1 MNYQSLRKSS
11 LYSRREIKPNL
22 DHSFESRRS
31 QKIYEKHMIY
41 ESGLD
46 NVSLTGRGELSLSN
60 DNNLHHENTLLLKT
74 NTAIENVSPR
84 PSSKISFSLNHLN
97 LDKYNY
103 LGAYVY
109 VKSRGYNGFY
119 FHFMTGNEGHLTNH
133 APIIYPNTWQYVV
146 WDAKHIVRSDINIFS
161 ITPYLM
167 GCPPEAD
174 PDIEIYVDSIFAFV
188 GDEVYDLGWD
198 LESRIAYCH
207 SGYLPNA
214 KKEALIHKT
223 DSTSFKV
230 IGNKTYELKIKETS
244 SSLGNYSLLDFS
256 EITEEGIYHIEVDN
270 IHSEDFVISNHCFE
284 NSILKSLNFLRS
296 LRCGEHIEGVHT
308 KCHLNCRSQHTDGR
322 SVPNFGGW
330 HDAGDV
336 SQFEIPTAEIT
347 ASLLDLSYVYS
358 SEMNDRILEESKI
371 GLDWLYQT
379 RFKDGYRALAVT
391 YSIWRDNVLDPEN
404 KTIYTNP
411 AERGAFENILS
422 SIAFAKGAKAFARK
436 NETYSGFLKKL
447 AIEDFDFAV
456 YEYDNN
462 IYTKRWGNTICSQT
476 LGSLLLGASLLFE
489 LTKDYKYYSFIEQRV
504 TTLIDT
510 QESSLSHPLPG
521 FFYEDTLHKYT
532 LMYEH
537 RAHEEYPVLGLIS
550 SYNVLKEKKL
560 KDVILSSLHLYASY
574 IKESIKYTNPY
585 NLLPG
590 YVYHK
595 DKINLEH
602 LTVPSNLSKEEA
614 LDFLG
619 KQIDEGI
626 SLGDG
631 FYLRIMPISFT
642 RRGFLATLLSKN
654 KAVSSLSNFLKD
666 DELKCIA
673 LRQIEWT
680 LGLNPFSSSLM
691 YGEGYNY
698 HNLYVAFSKQI
709 VGALP
714 VGIMTRDNYDAPY
727 WPDYTNAVFKEIWG
741 HTSGKY
747 LSCLADILKR

>member
-1 MNYQSLRKSS
+1 MNYQNLRKKS
-11 LYSRREIKPNL
+11 LYSRREIKANL
-22 DHSFESRRS
+22 DCSFESRRS
-31 QKIYEKHMIY
+31 KQIYEKKMVY
-41 ESGLD
+41 ESGLN
-46 NVSLTGRGELSLSN
+46 NVVLTGRGEVSLSN

-74 NTAIENVSPR
+74 NTAIENILPR

-103 LGAYVY
+103 FGAYVY

-119 FHFMTGNEGHLTNH
+119 FHFMTGNNGHFTNH

-146 WDAKHIVRSDINIFS
+146 WDAKHIVRDDINTFS

-174 PDIEIYVDSIFAFV
+174 PDIEIYIDSIFAFL
-188 GDEVYDLGWD
+188 GDDVYDLGWD
-198 LESRIAYCH
+198 LQNRIAYCH
-207 SGYLPNA
+207 SGYFPNA
-214 KKEALIHKT
+214 KKEALI
-223 DSTSFKV
+223 SMTSSPTFKV
-230 IGNKTYELKIKETS
+230 IGKQTYEFPITNIS
-244 SSLGNYSLLDFS
+244 SSLGTYSVLDFS
-256 EITEEGIYHIEVDN
+256 SITSEGIYHIEVDN
-270 IHSEDFVISNHCFE
+270 ISSEDFIISKHCYE
-284 NSILKSLNFLRS
+284 SSILKSLNFLRS
-296 LRCGEHIEGVHT
+296 LRCGEHIEGVHS
-308 KCHLNCRSQHTDGR
+308 KCHLNCRTKHEDGR

-347 ASLLDLSYVYS
+347 SSLLDLSLDFS
-358 SEMNDRILEESKI
+358 SEMNDRILEESKV

-391 YSIWRDNVLDPEN
+391 YSIWRDNILEETN
-404 KTIYTNP
+404 KTIYTNI
-411 AERGAFENILS
+411 AERGAFENCLS
-422 SIAFAKGAKAFARK
+422 SIAFAKGAKAFSRTNK
-436 NETYSGFLKKL
+436 TYSDFLLKL

-456 YEYDNN
+456 YEYDND
-462 IYTKRWGNTICSQT
+462 IYTKRWGKTICSQT
-476 LGSLLLGASLLFE
+476 LGSLLLCASLLYT
-489 LTKDYKYYSFIEQRV
+489 LTKNSKYITFIENNV
-504 TTLIDT
+504 TTLIKT
-510 QESSLSHPLPG
+510 QESSSSHPLPG
-521 FFYEDTLHKYT
+521 FFYEDTEHNYT

-537 RAHEEYPVLGLIS
+537 RGHEEYPVLGLIY
-550 SYNVLKEKKL
+550 SYKALKNESL
-560 KDVILSSLHLYASY
+560 KDAIYNCLVLYSNFIKQSL
-574 IKESIKYTNPY
+574 KYTYPY
-585 NLLPG
+585 NYLPG

-602 LTVPSNLSKEEA
+602 LTVPANLTREDA
-614 LDFLG
+614 LEYLG
-619 KQIDEGI
+619 KQIDSGFN
-626 SLGDG
+626 LGDG

-654 KAVSSLSNFLKD
+654 KAVSALSVFLKD
-666 DELKCIA
+666 NELKEVAI
-673 LRQIEWT
+673 RQIEWT
-680 LGLNPFSSSLM
+680 LGFNPFSSSLM

-714 VGIMTRDNYDAPY
+714 VGIMTKENLDAPY

-741 HTSGKY
+741 HTTGKY